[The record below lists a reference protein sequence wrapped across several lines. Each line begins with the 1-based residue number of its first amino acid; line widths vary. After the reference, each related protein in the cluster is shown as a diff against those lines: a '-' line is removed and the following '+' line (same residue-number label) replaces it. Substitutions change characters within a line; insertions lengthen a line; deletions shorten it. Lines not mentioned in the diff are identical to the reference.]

1 MGKKETALQKAGRN
15 SKYIWA
21 IIVLIFGI
29 LAGMY
34 KITIYINDTSD
45 LPNKLKTVEKTSE
58 KNSDKI
64 SNLSPRLTSLETRMS
79 TVEMLVATISA
90 ENKQAYQQI
99 QSDLNIIKSQI
110 TRAGLEHK

>member
-1 MGKKETALQKAGRN
+1 MGKRETALQKAGKN

-21 IIVLIFGI
+21 IIVLLGGI
-29 LAGMY
+29 IVGMY
-34 KITIYINDTSD
+34 KIALYIGDTSG
-45 LPNKLKTVEKTSE
+45 LPDKVKIVEKTSE
-58 KNSDKI
+58 KNSDKL
-64 SNLSPRLTSLETRMS
+64 SNLSPRVTSLETRMS

-99 QSDLNIIKSQI
+99 QSDLNIIKAQI